1 MGRSG
6 RPMTFDFTPPQQ
18 ALADR
23 AREAAASIGDS
34 VANAIDTLGTIAE
47 DVSKSLHERSLTD
60 LFRES
65 AVNAAIVL
73 EELASVSAGL
83 AAHVGFSSALR
94 GGEADT
100 VVPMTLA
107 GLRSSEMQLAR
118 AEIAS
123 AAVKAKARL
132 AAAAVALGVGRAAIA
147 HAIASM
153 KKSGVKP
160 GPDEY
165 APHWTFADGATE
177 VAAARVLAFDA
188 AQKLDR
194 QDDADASATR
204 AHIFAANAA
213 VRAVEAAI
221 KVEGPWGY
229 AKGGLLERLS
239 RDARTLQVILK

>member
-1 MGRSG
+1 
-6 RPMTFDFTPPQQ
+6 MTFDFTPEQQ

-23 AREAAASIGDS
+23 ARAAAASIGDS
-34 VANAIDTLGTIAE
+34 VANAIDTLGTIA
-47 DVSKSLHERSLTD
+47 DDISTSLKTQSLTGVFKD
-60 LFRES
+60 S

-83 AAHVGFSSALR
+83 GAHVGFSAALD
-94 GGEADT
+94 GHDANT

-107 GLRSSEMQLAR
+107 GLRSSETLLAR
-118 AEIAS
+118 AEVAG

-132 AAAAVALGVGRAAIA
+132 AAAAVAIGVGRAAIA

-153 KKSGVKP
+153 KKAAVKP

-177 VAAARVLAFDA
+177 VAAARVLAYDA

-194 QDDADASATR
+194 KEDAEAAVTR

-213 VRAVEAAI
+213 AKAVDAAI

-239 RDARTLQVILK
+239 RDARTLQVILR

>member
-1 MGRSG
+1 
-6 RPMTFDFTPPQQ
+6 MTFDFTPEQQ

-23 AREAAASIGDS
+23 ARAAAASIGDS
-34 VANAIDTLGTIAE
+34 VANAIDTLGSIA
-47 DVSKSLHERSLTD
+47 DDISALLTTQSLTGVFKD
-60 LFRES
+60 G

-73 EELASVSAGL
+73 EELAAVSAGL
-83 AAHVGFSSALR
+83 SAHLGFSSALPS
-94 GGEADT
+94 GEGSTAP
-100 VVPMTLA
+100 PMTLA
-107 GLRSSEMQLAR
+107 GLRGSDTVLSRVEG
-118 AEIAS
+118 AS
-123 AAVKAKARL
+123 PAVKAKARL
-132 AAAAVALGVGRAAIA
+132 AAAAVAIGVGRAAIA

-153 KKSGVKP
+153 KKAGVKP

-177 VAAARVLAFDA
+177 VAAARVLAYDA

-194 QDDADASATR
+194 QEDAEASATR

-213 VRAVEAAI
+213 VRAVDAAI